1 MLFSILV
8 LSVSLSIDALFVGF
22 AYALDGTRIPFGSKM
37 IICFFSIL
45 YAGIAVFAGSTAA
58 RFLPAAVGRAIG
70 AGMLFLIGCWM
81 ILKGFVKSASTARRK
96 ESAGNDGAPIFR
108 WMIRSLG
115 VTVQILRNPD
125 AGDIDRSG
133 VIDLRESIL
142 LGSALSVDAI
152 GVGIGS
158 ALSGLSGWYIPLSI
172 GLCQLL
178 FLSTGLAAGKR
189 FGFLR
194 KNGGRIAAVTPGLF
208 LLALA
213 ALRLL

>member
-58 RFLPAAVGRAIG
+58 RFLPPAVGRAIG
-70 AGMLFLIGCWM
+70 AGILFLIGCWM
-81 ILKGFVKSASTARRK
+81 ILKGFIKSASTGGRTK
-96 ESAGNDGAPIFR
+96 ETGTGGAPIFR

-115 VTVQILRNPD
+115 ITVQILRNPD

-133 VIDLRESIL
+133 VIDIRESIL

-158 ALSGLSGWYIPLSI
+158 ALSGLSGWYVPLSI

-178 FLSTGLAAGKR
+178 FLSAGLTAGKHIALPKKVD
-189 FGFLR
+189 G
-194 KNGGRIAAVTPGLF
+194 KIAAVTPGLF

-213 ALRLL
+213 VLRLL